1 MNQRPDL
8 WAGIIAAVPFVD
20 VVTTMLDE
28 SIPLTTGEYGEWGNP
43 NEAEAYERMKAYSPY
58 DNVDALAYPPL
69 LVTTGLH
76 DSQVQYWEPMK
87 WVARLR
93 ELRSNHKPLI
103 MHCNMDTGHGGASGR
118 YAAFAEVAMEYA
130 FLIGLMKGK
139 LPLK

>member
-1 MNQRPDL
+1 MVNGATL
-8 WAGIIAAVPFVD
+8 
-20 VVTTMLDE
+20 
-28 SIPLTTGEYGEWGNP
+28 

-103 MHCNMDTGHGGASGR
+103 MHLQHGYRSR
-118 YAAFAEVAMEYA
+118 RCFMVAM
-130 FLIGLMKGK
+130 
-139 LPLK
+139 LPLQRLPWSTPF